1 MSTTKSIRTHLRS
14 IPKGKP
20 FTSSRFA
27 TFGPGGTV
35 GRALARLVE
44 RGEIE
49 RVARGVF
56 VRPRKSRY
64 VGNVLPGVGE
74 VVHAMAT
81 ASGETVQMHGAE
93 AARRLGLTTQTP
105 VAPVYHTS
113 ASSRS
118 IKVGNTTVRMV
129 HTSNPRRLQ
138 FAGEEAGLAL
148 AALWYVG
155 RNGATVDTVEAI
167 RSAITPQAFEKL
179 RSAQVPAWMGVLLH
193 AAEPERA
200 HA

>member
-1 MSTTKSIRTHLRS
+1 MTTTASIRTHVRS

-27 TFGPGGTV
+27 ALGPRGTV
-35 GRALARLVE
+35 DRALARLVE

-49 RVARGVF
+49 RVARGAF

-74 VVHAMAT
+74 VVHAMAH

-93 AARRLGLTTQTP
+93 AARRLGLTTQAPLTP
-105 VAPVYHTS
+105 MYHTS

-118 IKVGNTTVRMV
+118 IHVGNTTVRMV

-155 RNGATVDTVEAI
+155 KKEATVDTVNTV

-179 RSAQVPAWMGVLLH
+179 CSAQVPAWMSTLIN
-193 AAEPERA
+193 AAEPESA